1 MSKITPLN
9 RYYRCND
16 LRGICCG
23 LRSIKCPP
31 LGFKGETAQCSVT
44 VMANSYNDNVIAV
57 TSDGIILWGKDMGS
71 FHLLPVTTY
80 YQIDLTGGNY
90 RLEEIAKLTQEWLLL
105 EQE

>member
-1 MSKITPLN
+1 
-9 RYYRCND
+9 
-16 LRGICCG
+16 
-23 LRSIKCPP
+23 
-31 LGFKGETAQCSVT
+31 
-44 VMANSYNDNVIAV
+44 
-57 TSDGIILWGKDMGS
+57 MGS

>member
-1 MSKITPLN
+1 MGFQS
-9 RYYRCND
+9 CS
-16 LRGICCG
+16 
-23 LRSIKCPP
+23 LRSDGMTHK
-31 LGFKGETAQCSVT
+31 
-44 VMANSYNDNVIAV
+44 MAFFNGQSWSEVQLPQALTDAGKQVFLNVLAV
-57 TSDGIILWGKDMGS
+57 TSDRIILWGKDMGS